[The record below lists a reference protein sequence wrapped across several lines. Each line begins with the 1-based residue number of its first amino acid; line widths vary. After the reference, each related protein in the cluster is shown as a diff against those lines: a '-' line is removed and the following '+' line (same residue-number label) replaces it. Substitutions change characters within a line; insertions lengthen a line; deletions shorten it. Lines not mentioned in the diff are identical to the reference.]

1 MSIYSLESHTKI
13 LVFFLLQLYQ
23 KPQHLFMLEWIQLMF
38 RGYIVYKLVIIKLWR
53 IVSMVITLRVI
64 CPQNQ
69 GFLFFSFF
77 RVAIH
82 ALEILDTPL
91 LLNYTM
97 IGYGV

>member
-1 MSIYSLESHTKI
+1 
-13 LVFFLLQLYQ
+13 
-23 KPQHLFMLEWIQLMF
+23 
-38 RGYIVYKLVIIKLWR
+38 
-53 IVSMVITLRVI
+53 MVITLRVI

-69 GFLFFSFF
+69 GFLIFFHFF